1 MNEVGNPPRRVK
13 ARVNR
18 PMILAVNRALMK
30 SARIGAVYGLRKRV
44 SIRRIRPSIQARINW
59 VLGGV
64 LGFGFCLAC
73 HRETTEH
80 VLFKRTELV
89 GDTVAQVGDF
99 SIHLQTL
106 AAVQAKSEL
115 STDLALEKLVGV
127 HLLGRWAK
135 NGGLALG
142 RRQTVE
148 RALLARVLLEKI
160 QTQVQEPS
168 RPSDEEVIEATRS
181 RWVELDRPDAVR
193 VTHFVV
199 RLDGKNESQARELA
213 EGIQTKVKG
222 IGTPKEFIDRAL
234 AVNANGFSVIAESL
248 LPVTADGRVFQLDPS
263 GKPAAEEGMY
273 DRDFA
278 IAASRLETPGAQS
291 SIIRTQF
298 GFHVLLLE
306 ERIVGHTVPLDERRV
321 LLLHDILRRRARTVA
336 DSVLSERRNV
346 TPPQVDRAALEWMG
360 RVKVYP

>member
-1 MNEVGNPPRRVK
+1 MNDFGNPSRRVK

-18 PMILAVNRALMK
+18 QMILAVKRVLTKIAL
-30 SARIGAVYGLRKRV
+30 INTVLGLRRRV
-44 SIRRIRPSIQARINW
+44 SSRRIRHSIRVCAQW
-59 VLGGV
+59 LLGSV
-64 LGFGFCLAC
+64 LGFGLILAC
-73 HRETTEH
+73 HRETTER
-80 VLFKRTELV
+80 VISKRAELG
-89 GDTVAQVGDF
+89 GDTVAQVGEF
-99 SIHLQTL
+99 SIRVPTL
-106 AAVQAKSEL
+106 TKVQAQSEL
-115 STDLALEKLVGV
+115 SPNSALDRMIDV
-127 HLLGRWAK
+127 HLVGRWAM

-148 RALLARVLLEKI
+148 RGLLARILLEKI
-160 QTQVQEPS
+160 QSQVEQPL
-168 RPSDEEVIEATRS
+168 RPSDEEVIEATRP

-199 RLDGKNESQARELA
+199 RLDGKNESPARELA
-213 EGIQTKVKG
+213 ERIQAEVKG
-222 IGTPKEFIDRAL
+222 IVTSKEFINRAL
-234 AVNANGFSVIAESL
+234 TVSAAGLKVSAESL
-248 LPVTADGRVFQLDPS
+248 SPVTADGRVFQLDPS
-263 GKPAAEEGMY
+263 GKPVAEEGMY

-291 SIIRTQF
+291 GIIRTQF

-321 LLLHDILRRRARTVA
+321 LLLHDILRRRARKAA
-336 DSVLSERRNV
+336 DSVLNERRNV